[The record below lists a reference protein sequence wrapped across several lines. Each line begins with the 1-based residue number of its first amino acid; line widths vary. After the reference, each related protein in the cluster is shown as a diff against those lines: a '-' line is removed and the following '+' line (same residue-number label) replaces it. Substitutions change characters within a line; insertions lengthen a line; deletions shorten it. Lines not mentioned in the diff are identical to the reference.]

1 MSDDFGPSDHEKETT
16 SNDPPGWTGP
26 PDGVSA
32 EADRPAAGRLGGDGA
47 GRPGVGP
54 SDQAASDQAPPD
66 DEPVEEAPA
75 TTPPEDE
82 NSVTTGA
89 GPPVPGELDAPSTVG
104 RATAVMAVGTTL
116 SRLTGVV
123 RIVALAYAL
132 GTSTRLADAYN
143 LANTIPNIIHDIVLG
158 GVVSATFIPVFVQRL
173 TTKSD
178 DESWDAIS
186 AVTSVTL
193 IVIAAASVVFVLLT
207 PFIIDATT
215 TLNHSAQAAQDRR
228 VATELLLL
236 FVPQLAGY
244 GFISLG
250 TALLNARRRFGAPMF
265 SAIANNLIL
274 IAVLLYYA
282 TTVQHSA
289 RTIGGLSHNR
299 NELLLIGLG
308 TTAGVVAQAALMVPS
323 LRRAG
328 LRLSWKPDFH
338 HEAVRTIMRLS
349 GWTFGLVMTNQ
360 VALLV
365 ILTLAGHTQGAVSAY
380 TYAWTF
386 FQLPYGVVAVSVMSA
401 TAPELTAHWSRRDFE
416 AFRRR
421 MATGLRT
428 TMAIVVPAAAGELIL
443 SRPLVAL
450 LLAHGAT
457 SVADTVPTATSLALL
472 ALGLPG
478 FCIFLYAIRVLQS
491 IQDLRSAF
499 WLYVLENG
507 LNVVVAIVLVGPLGV
522 VRGIALSITIAYTV
536 AAVTALA
543 HLRTRVH
550 GLDGDLVLGPLSH
563 VVLATAALVVGAA
576 LGSNVSAS
584 ESTVGLL
591 LRVVVGGGAGG
602 AAFVL
607 AAGVLGG
614 RGRPPTPRSPRQG
627 PQRPP
632 DPPPAGRRTRPG
644 SPSPPAPIPPA
655 GRPPVRP
662 SRLGPTRGAEPDT
675 AERGRLGA

>member
-1 MSDDFGPSDHEKETT
+1 MSDEF
-16 SNDPPGWTGP
+16 GP
-26 PDGVSA
+26 PDQENEATADDVAESTGPAGQNSPIADPPVAGPPEGERPGRRATRTMSGRA
-32 EADRPAAGRLGGDGA
+32 GQPPDGDEEAD
-47 GRPGVGP
+47 
-54 SDQAASDQAPPD
+54 
-66 DEPVEEAPA
+66 EEAEILAEEKEGVAA
-75 TTPPEDE
+75 T
-82 NSVTTGA
+82 A
-89 GPPVPGELDAPSTVG
+89 GPPVPGEVAPESGVG

-173 TTKSD
+173 TTQSE

-193 IVIAAASVVFVLLT
+193 IVIAAASVLFLLLT

-215 TLNHSAQAAQDRR
+215 VLNHSAQAAQDRR

-265 SAIANNLIL
+265 SSIANNLVL
-274 IAVLLYYA
+274 IAVLVYYA
-282 TTVQHSA
+282 TTVQHAS
-289 RTIGGLSHNR
+289 RTIGGLAHDR
-299 NELLLIGLG
+299 NQLLLIGLG

-328 LRLSWKPDFH
+328 LRLTWKPDFH

-349 GWTFGLVMTNQ
+349 GWTFGLVMANQ
-360 VALLV
+360 IALLV
-365 ILTLAGHTQGAVSAY
+365 ILTLAGHAQGAVSAY

-401 TAPELTAHWSRRDFE
+401 TAPELTAHWARRDFD

-457 SVADTVPTATSLALL
+457 TVADTVPTATSLALL

-507 LNVVVAIVLVGPLGV
+507 LNVVVAVALVGPLGV
-522 VRGIALSITIAYTV
+522 VRGIAVSITIAYTV
-536 AAVTALA
+536 AAVAALA

-591 LRVVVGGGAGG
+591 LRVVVGGVVGG
-602 AAFVL
+602 GAFVL
-607 AAGVLGG
+607 AAGILGG
-614 RGRPPTPRSPRQG
+614 RRRRRPPQPPRPGPR
-627 PQRPP
+627 PPP
-632 DPPPAGRRTRPG
+632 DPPPSGRRSRAG
-644 SPSPPAPIPPA
+644 SPPRPAPIPPA
-655 GRPPVRP
+655 GRPPLRP
-662 SRLGPTRGAEPDT
+662 SRLGPTRGVEPET
-675 AERGRLGA
+675 SERGRLDT